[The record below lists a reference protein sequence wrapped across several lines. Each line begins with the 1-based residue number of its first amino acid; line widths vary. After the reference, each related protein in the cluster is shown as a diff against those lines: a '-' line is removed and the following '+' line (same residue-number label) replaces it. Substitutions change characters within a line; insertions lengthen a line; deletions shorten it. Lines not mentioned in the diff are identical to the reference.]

1 MGERQLQRPCATAKA
16 KAARGRTFALS
27 DFTDFTD
34 FTDFRLFFNLI
45 PCILAKCIHFYDI
58 AVSVLNKSQGH
69 RIFQV

>member
-34 FTDFRLFFNLI
+34 FRLFFNLI
-45 PCILAKCIHFYDI
+45 PCILAKCIHFYNI
-58 AVSVLNKSQGH
+58 AVSILNKSQRH